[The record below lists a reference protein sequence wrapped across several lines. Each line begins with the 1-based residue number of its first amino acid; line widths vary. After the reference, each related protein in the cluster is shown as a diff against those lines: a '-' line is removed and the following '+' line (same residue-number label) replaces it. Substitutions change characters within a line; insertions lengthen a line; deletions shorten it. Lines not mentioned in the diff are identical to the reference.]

1 MNMTVGSGHEYDGRH
16 GSIHGHVLTK
26 NALARAIGSLLFE
39 VEPGD
44 WRSLL
49 TAVIVLSAV
58 AAGVAWVLARR
69 AGRVDPLVALR
80 SE

>member
-1 MNMTVGSGHEYDGRH
+1 MSYGWQARD
-16 GSIHGHVLTK
+16 LTP
-26 NALARAIGSLLFE
+26 IGSLLFE

-58 AAGVAWVLARR
+58 AAVAAWVPARR